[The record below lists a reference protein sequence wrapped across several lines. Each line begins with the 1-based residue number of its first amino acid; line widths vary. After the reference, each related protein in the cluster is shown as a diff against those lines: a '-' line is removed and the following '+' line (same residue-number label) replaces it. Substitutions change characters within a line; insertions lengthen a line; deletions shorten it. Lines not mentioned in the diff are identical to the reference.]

1 MVGDMTFINEH
12 KILGDDDETTAEVTK
27 NKELLVKGLS
37 GDEKMDLVITLLK
50 KIEYHLSLATDTD
63 LTNCNL

>member
-1 MVGDMTFINEH
+1 MTFINEH

>member
-1 MVGDMTFINEH
+1 MTFINEH

-63 LTNCNL
+63 LHNCNL

>member
-1 MVGDMTFINEH
+1 MTFINEH

-27 NKELLVKGLS
+27 NKELLTKGLT
-37 GDEKMDLVITLLK
+37 GDEKMELIITLLT

-63 LTNCNL
+63 LHNCNF